1 MWNNADK
8 FDHLISLAA
17 TKCTEE
23 EAKKLNELDTSG
35 VEFDEAY
42 YRKRNKAIKKYK
54 RGPKGFV
61 AKVIVIRFAAAVV
74 IIAAMLAVLV
84 SCVPGLRQAIYDAVT
99 VWCEDY
105 FAIRYESEDGE
116 EKETDE
122 NEENEVPTYIK
133 EFHKPTNLP
142 DDVWEDVI
150 LQGNTKLC
158 IDYYVNE
165 ECLFSFTQFIL
176 DPNYKYIDNEDM
188 IVTSIKFN
196 ENVATVIEYQTKP
209 EKCIVWND
217 GKYAYQ
223 ILSNTLGIVELIEY
237 AKNVE

>member
-84 SCVPGLRQAIYDAVT
+84 SCVPGLRQAIYDT
-99 VWCEDY
+99 VIEWYEDHISIK
-105 FAIRYESEDGE
+105 FEGPGIPEI
-116 EKETDE
+116 ETDE
-122 NEENEVPTYIK
+122 DDGIPPTYI
-133 EFHKPTNLP
+133 EEVRKPTYLP
-142 DDVWEDVI
+142 EGIWEDVLI
-150 LQGNTKLC
+150 NTGYHKV
-158 IDYYVNE
+158 IDYYIGE
-165 ECLFSFTQFIL
+165 EYLFAFEQALLGSNSISV
-176 DPNYKYIDNEDM
+176 DNEGATITYAD
-188 IVTSIKFN
+188 IN
-196 ENVATVIEYQTKP
+196 GNNATVIENITKNVIS
-209 EKCIVWND
+209 IVWND
-217 GKYAYQ
+217 KEYVYLSTTE
-223 ILSNTLGIVELIEY
+223 ILELEELMQY
-237 AKNVE
+237 AKSVE